1 MFIFDVSLKICL
13 WPVGTSRIRHFAAK
27 SSDCRPRRRFRRPHY
42 ALPETFNVGAG
53 DELVV
58 APEAN
63 VGAGD
68 ELVVGPGRSRG
79 WRPSEN

>member
-1 MFIFDVSLKICL
+1 
-13 WPVGTSRIRHFAAK
+13 
-27 SSDCRPRRRFRRPHY
+27 
-42 ALPETFNVGAG
+42 
-53 DELVV
+53 VV

-79 WRPSEN
+79 WRPSENWFSLRR